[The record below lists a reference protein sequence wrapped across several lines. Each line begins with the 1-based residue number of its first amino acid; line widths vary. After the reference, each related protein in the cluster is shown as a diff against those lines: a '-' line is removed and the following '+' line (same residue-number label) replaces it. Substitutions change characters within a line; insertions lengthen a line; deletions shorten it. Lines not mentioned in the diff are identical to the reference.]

1 MYSDFSFVSTI
12 NILYKDDILFVN
24 NGLLILTE
32 SFKIKAVYKKHVI
45 ESAMKKHALILLF
58 ILKLKVQLKLL
69 AEIDLERNFKI
80 NCFTKLYMLF
90 QIHFF

>member
-12 NILYKDDILFVN
+12 NILYNDDLFVN
-24 NGLLILTE
+24 NGLLMLTG

-45 ESAMKKHALILLF
+45 ESAMKKLALILLFKF

-69 AEIDLERNFKI
+69 AEIDLKRKF
-80 NCFTKLYMLF
+80 
-90 QIHFF
+90 